1 MALVG
6 GGGAPN
12 VPGGSNPAGTG
23 TSINYIGDHAYAY
36 ASSAAA
42 STSSDTRLS
51 FTTGALYIV
60 AKVTCNGSADPTGP
74 GNGNITVWSL
84 TFDSQLVARMKT
96 DSATSAIEPVTVVND
111 IIIPPY
117 TTVILTSQSNGD
129 SAGRLTTC
137 SIVGRVYA

>member
-6 GGGAPN
+6 GGGAGN
-12 VPGGSNPAGTG
+12 VAGSNPAGVG

-36 ASSAAA
+36 AASEAAA
-42 STSSDTRLS
+42 TTSDTRLNFS
-51 FTTGALYIV
+51 TGALYIV
-60 AKVTCNGSADPTGP
+60 ARLTCNGSADPTGTD
-74 GNGNITVWSL
+74 NGNITVWDL
-84 TFDSQLVARMKT
+84 NFDSQLVVRIKT
-96 DSATSAIEPVTVVND
+96 ETAQENMPTSLYND

-117 TTVILTSQSNGD
+117 TNVTVLSQSNGD